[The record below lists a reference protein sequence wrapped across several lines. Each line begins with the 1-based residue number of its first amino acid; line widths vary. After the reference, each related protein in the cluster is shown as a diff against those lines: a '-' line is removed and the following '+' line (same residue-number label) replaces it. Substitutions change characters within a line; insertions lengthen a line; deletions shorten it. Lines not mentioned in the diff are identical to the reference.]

1 MVLANFSNLELRM
14 PENLH
19 HMMPDKK
26 YNIQAEKKSFLL
38 NLVAFID
45 VICEN

>member
-1 MVLANFSNLELRM
+1 MVLAILWHLELRI
-14 PENLH
+14 PQNLH
-19 HMMPDKK
+19 HMIPDKK